1 MMDEAPRRCDVIIR
15 HGTVIDGSGVPGFA
29 AGIDRVMVNGGAV
42 RAGRHTGARPGRVL
56 RRATANVA

>member
-1 MMDEAPRRCDVIIR
+1 MPQEAPRRRDIIFR
-15 HGTVIDGSGVPGFA
+15 HGTVIDGSGAPGVA

>member
-1 MMDEAPRRCDVIIR
+1 MTDEAPRRRDVIIR
-15 HGTVIDGSGVPGFA
+15 HGTVIDGSGAPAFA

-42 RAGRHTGARPGRVL
+42 RAGRHTGVRPGRVL